1 MHLCAHRSTNNERG
15 TEITECYTETLTHFR
30 FKISIA
36 IATDPDINMEDE
48 MSPDELQELYT
59 WIDEVPLS
67 RPKRNITRDFADGG
81 ELLVRAGA
89 I

>member
-1 MHLCAHRSTNNERG
+1 MEF
-15 TEITECYTETLTHFR
+15 TECYTETLTHFR
-30 FKISIA
+30 FKMSVA

-48 MSPDELQELYT
+48 MSPEELQELYT

-89 I
+89 IRILHWSS